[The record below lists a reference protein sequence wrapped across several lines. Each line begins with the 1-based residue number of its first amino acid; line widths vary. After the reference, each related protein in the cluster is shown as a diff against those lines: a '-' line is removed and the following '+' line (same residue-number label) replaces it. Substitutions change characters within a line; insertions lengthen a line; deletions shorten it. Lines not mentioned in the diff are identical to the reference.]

1 MNANLRVTKPMTQ
14 RIRYLGL
21 FTIVVGVFFSYP
33 DYAAADSIMGLEEG
47 QTRVTAEDYL
57 CPDNRETHYIMSLN
71 GATFDVYFNSAA
83 SGIRSYVQDR
93 YHGKYYIRFGST
105 PGQLV
110 NPTPRN
116 QQDKVDGRTGPGYI
130 GVKWDYRHR
139 LVFWVDFKNTP
150 DNGSDDQRFDGYIMT
165 QTERAFAGITWANGI
180 PLPFNAGFHHCI

>member
-33 DYAAADSIMGLEEG
+33 DYAAADSILGTEEG

-83 SGIRSYVQDR
+83 SGIRSIHKRQYYPYISCVECR
-93 YHGKYYIRFGST
+93 REVIGKIPNSERCNPSLSATST
-105 PGQLV
+105 RIL
-110 NPTPRN
+110 
-116 QQDKVDGRTGPGYI
+116 
-130 GVKWDYRHR
+130 
-139 LVFWVDFKNTP
+139 
-150 DNGSDDQRFDGYIMT
+150 
-165 QTERAFAGITWANGI
+165 
-180 PLPFNAGFHHCI
+180 